1 MASLTSIINVNVPTE
16 VKEEATILFNDLGL
30 NMSTAINMFLKKS
43 ISEWAIPF
51 EVSAKKPTHSLRKA
65 LKEGEDI
72 LNNKVDSKG
81 YHDVD
86 KMFED
91 ILNEDRN

>member
-1 MASLTSIINVNVPTE
+1 MTSLTSIINVNVPTE
-16 VKEEATILFNDLGL
+16 VKEEATILFNDLGI
-30 NMSTAINMFLKKS
+30 NMTTAINMLLKKS

-51 EVSAKKPTHSLRKA
+51 EVSAKKPNHNLRKA
-65 LKEGEDI
+65 LKEGENI
-72 LNNKVDSKG
+72 LTNKIDSQG

>member
-1 MASLTSIINVNVPTE
+1 MIYIESVVDFMAS
-16 VKEEATILFNDLGL
+16 K
-30 NMSTAINMFLKKS
+30 INMFLKKS
-43 ISEWAIPF
+43 ISKWAIPF
-51 EVSAKKPTHSLRKA
+51 EDSAKKPTHSLRKA

-72 LNNKVDSKG
+72 LDNKVDSKG

-91 ILNEDRN
+91 ILNKNQN

>member
-1 MASLTSIINVNVPTE
+1 MFLVYHNLLKIN
-16 VKEEATILFNDLGL
+16 I
-30 NMSTAINMFLKKS
+30 FLKKP
-43 ISEWAIPF
+43 ISKWAIPF
-51 EVSAKKPTHSLRKA
+51 EVSAKKSTDSLRKA
-65 LKEGEDI
+65 LKEGENI

-91 ILNEDRN
+91 ILNED